1 MRVPLVYAHAPF
13 VRSFVCLAVSP
24 AFVWS
29 ELFQDESSVDLTV
42 LRDRRVLDPVSI
54 RGQGCEQRLLPV
66 HGRVAQHAKEYSL
79 RVDPSAESKS
89 LNVSEFCYM
98 VLKMPQSAAQ

>member
-1 MRVPLVYAHAPF
+1 M
-13 VRSFVCLAVSP
+13 
-24 AFVWS
+24 WS

-54 RGQGCEQRLLPV
+54 RGQGCEQRLSPV

-79 RVDPSAESKS
+79 RVDPSAGSKS
-89 LNVSEFCYM
+89 LNVSEFCYI
-98 VLKMPQSAAQ
+98 VLKMPQSAGAIACCNSYSDSAAI